1 MAARF
6 KMSRRGV
13 GELLRSEMI
22 EAEMVRRANIIKS
35 VAEGIAPEGVP
46 PGDPHPGFY
55 RASVIVTSTRRGGVR
70 RNRATATA
78 INTAYYARWVEYGTE
93 RVRPHHVMLRA
104 AQAAG
109 RG

>member
-6 KMSRRGV
+6 KMSRTGV
-13 GELLRSEMI
+13 GQLLRSPMM

-46 PGDPHPGFY
+46 PGDPHPGLY
-55 RASVIVTSTRRGGVR
+55 KASVVVTSRQRGGR
-70 RNRATATA
+70 KRNRATATA
-78 INTAYYARWVEYGTE
+78 TNTAPYARWVEYGTE